1 MTRTRRSARPSRPA
15 PSSVVAQNA
24 AKAPD
29 QVPRTCILVASDWA
43 PIRAFDEPM
52 RTWPEAVYGDL
63 LPLLRQADLRVVNVE
78 CALTAADAPVW
89 KSGAVFKGAPEH
101 VRGLTA
107 VPFDV
112 ACLANNHVLDY
123 GVAGLRETLRV
134 LGRHD
139 VQTVGAGLTEED
151 AHAPL
156 TCLSGGSKVHIVN
169 FSEGEDL
176 TTARGG
182 PGVFGWD
189 IPRAIDII
197 RRCRKQGGVVLAIGH
212 CGLEYVPYPPPYV
225 VAAFRAMS
233 DAGADAVI
241 GHHPHVPQGI
251 EWREGRPII
260 YSLGNFAFYQHT
272 DLHHRKVGF
281 VVTLHCENNR
291 ITEVD
296 LVPYGITDTGLHL
309 LTGRDAADL
318 RRTLA
323 AVSAPFKTPS
333 GPARAWQAYLA
344 YYGLSGFTSEVQGIL
359 DRMTTEPQKA
369 AAMFRNRL
377 TTMQHAELWRECLT
391 GIMSGETP
399 RYSATAWRMVEEY
412 FTTRIS
418 ALPTR

>member
-1 MTRTRRSARPSRPA
+1 MTRTRRPATSEHPSASRQA
-15 PSSVVAQNA
+15 PRSS
-24 AKAPD
+24 
-29 QVPRTCILVASDWA
+29 ILVASDWA
-43 PIRAFDEPM
+43 PIRAFDQPM
-52 RTWPEAVYGDL
+52 RLHPETLYGDL
-63 LPLLRQADLRVVNVE
+63 LPVLRRADLRIVNLE
-78 CALTAADAPVW
+78 CALTGADTPVW
-89 KSGAVFKGAPEH
+89 KSGAAFKGAPEH
-101 VRGLTA
+101 VIGLTA

-139 VQTVGAGLTEED
+139 VQTVGAGLTEAD

-156 TCLSGGSKVHIVN
+156 TCLSGGAKVHIVN

-176 TTARGG
+176 TASRGG

-189 IPRAIDII
+189 IARAVDLIS
-197 RRCRKQGGVVLAIGH
+197 RCKKRGGVVLAIGH

-260 YSLGNFAFYQHT
+260 YSLGNFAFYQPT

-281 VVTLHCENNR
+281 FVTLDCEGPR
-291 ITEVD
+291 ITDVK
-296 LVPYGITDTGLHL
+296 LIPYGITDTGLHL
-309 LTGRDAADL
+309 LTGSGAADF
-318 RRTLA
+318 RSTMA
-323 AVSAPFKTPS
+323 ALSAPFRSAS
-333 GPARAWQAYLA
+333 GPERAWQAYLA
-344 YYGLSGFTSEVQGIL
+344 YYGMAGFTGEVQGIL

-377 TTMQHAELWRECLT
+377 TTMQHSELWRECLT
-391 GIMSGETP
+391 AVIAGETP
-399 RYSATAWRMVEEY
+399 KGPASAQRMVEEY
-412 FTTRIS
+412 FTRTG
-418 ALPTR
+418 

>member
-1 MTRTRRSARPSRPA
+1 MTRTRPAARPARSARPSA
-15 PSSVVAQNA
+15 PRQA
-24 AKAPD
+24 
-29 QVPRTCILVASDWA
+29 PRTAILVASDWA
-43 PIRAFDEPM
+43 PIRAFDLPM
-52 RTWPEAVYGDL
+52 RLHPEALYGDL
-63 LPLLRQADLRVVNVE
+63 LPVLRRADLRIVNLE
-78 CALTAADAPVW
+78 CALTDADTPVW

-101 VRGLTA
+101 VLGLTA

-134 LGRHD
+134 LDRHD
-139 VQTVGAGLTEED
+139 VQTVGAGLTEEE

-176 TTARGG
+176 TASRGG

-189 IPRAIDII
+189 IARAVDLI
-197 RRCRKQGGVVLAIGH
+197 RRCKKQGGVVLAIGH

-225 VAAFRAMS
+225 VTAFRALS

-260 YSLGNFAFYQHT
+260 YSLGNFAFYQQT

-281 VVTLHCENNR
+281 FVMLDCENNR
-291 ITEVD
+291 ITGVD
-296 LVPYGITDTGLHL
+296 FFPYRITDTGLQL
-309 LTGRDAADL
+309 LTGSDAADF

-323 AVSAPFKTPS
+323 ALSAPFKTGT

-344 YYGLSGFTSEVQGIL
+344 YYGMAGFTGEVQGML

-377 TTMQHAELWRECLT
+377 TTMQHSELWRECLT

-399 RYSATAWRMVEEY
+399 KYPAGAYRMVEEY
-412 FTTRIS
+412 FTRKI
-418 ALPTR
+418 